1 MGIDINLFYEIRH
14 FLMRLI
20 DIRIIEERMAKQQ
33 LILKQDD
40 KKHKLPEAQ
49 KQQVE
54 VYTMT
59 TEQPQFYENMKSLF
73 KSLLPQNFDP
83 NDEKVLHF
91 ENDDGDVLALNKEG
105 AQTKFQL
112 LLTGPAKKI
121 FFVFQ

>member
-1 MGIDINLFYEIRH
+1 
-14 FLMRLI
+14 MRLI

-59 TEQPQFYENMKSLF
+59 TEQPQFYEDMKSLF

-105 AQTKFQL
+105 AQRKFQL
-112 LLTGPAKKI
+112 LLSGPAKKI

>member
-1 MGIDINLFYEIRH
+1 
-14 FLMRLI
+14 MRLI

-33 LILKQDD
+33 LILKQDGG
-40 KKHKLPEAQ
+40 KKHKLSESQ

-54 VYTMT
+54 EYTMT
-59 TEQPQFYENMKSLF
+59 TQQPQFYENMKSLF

-112 LLTGPAKKI
+112 LLSGPAKKI
-121 FFVFQ
+121 LFVFQ